1 MFVLRNLRFL
11 VCLLSVF
18 ILAGCQYDGVFSVN
32 YQQVISEDD
41 ADFPFEDGQIFY
53 PAISGD
59 ILAATYAGKP
69 YDGLVTPKQ
78 RIQLATIGAFPDLS
92 KPNAFDR
99 IDHCYRFN
107 KGYLT
112 LEKLYDDYYVGSFSD
127 AGCFTKTE
135 SGDDIEKALLEGDN
149 LSKKEQQALLK
160 KLKIHFI
167 YMFKLDDNTIYPVKF
182 GKGKKSEIGEQFAE
196 WAHGLSKAEKWWHG
210 VLSKRSFKKNEKT
223 GKVKENLYVNVKS
236 TSAYKAFLKDHEDQ
250 IKIPDK
256 PFLIGVEPTKSQ
268 KEAYAFMKAVDKEA
282 ARIVQA
288 QQKQKQRALQRARDA
303 AAKKAALA
311 RLAQQQEAKRKQR
324 EAAYAAARKRQAIQ
338 QKYLKERSRF
348 IYSLDPGDAYYIPGV
363 LSDTHVVVVRTDPAT
378 NRVKVRRVDDGSVIW
393 VDADKLINRN
403 GKVANDFMRGT
414 AAIAI
419 IACAFGGC
427 EKK

>member
-1 MFVLRNLRFL
+1 MPLIKKMRFL
-11 VCLLSVF
+11 LCFLLLVVLS
-18 ILAGCQYDGVFSVN
+18 GCQYDSVFSIN

-41 ADFPFEDGQIFY
+41 ADYPFADGQIFY

-59 ILAATYAGKP
+59 ILAVTYAGKP

-78 RIQLATIGAFPDLS
+78 RIQLETIGAFPDLS

-112 LEKLYDDYYVGSFSD
+112 LEKLYDAYYAGSFSD
-127 AGCFTKTE
+127 AGCFTKSE
-135 SGDDIEKALLEGDN
+135 SGSEIEKVILEGDTLN
-149 LSKKEQQALLK
+149 KEEQKAVFK
-160 KLKIHFI
+160 KLKVHFI
-167 YMFKLDDNTIYPVKF
+167 YMFKLDGNTIYPVKF
-182 GKGKKSEIGEQFAE
+182 GKGKKSKIGEQFAE
-196 WAHGLSKAEKWWHG
+196 WAHSLNKAEKWWYG
-210 VLSKRSFKKNEKT
+210 VLSKRSFKKEGKT
-223 GKVKENLYVNVKS
+223 GKVKEILYVNVTS

-250 IKIPDK
+250 IHIPGK

-268 KEAYAFMKAVDKEA
+268 KEAYAFMKAVEREA
-282 ARIVQA
+282 SRIRKA
-288 QQKQKQRALQRARDA
+288 QQKQKQLALQRARDA

-311 RLAQQQEAKRKQR
+311 YLAKQQEAKRKQR
-324 EAAYAAARKRQAIQ
+324 EAAYAVARKRQAIQ

-363 LSDTHVVVVRTDPAT
+363 LSDTHVVVVRTDPPS

-393 VDADKLINRN
+393 VDADKLIDRN
-403 GKVANDFMRGT
+403 GTVANDFMRGT